1 MQIPKRRGDFKGY
14 AQDPRMTQKT
24 YDDMKA
30 KLERLKKTT
39 RLRLMKEVATL
50 AEHGDFSEN
59 AAYQIAKG
67 KLRGVNDAI
76 HYLEEHLKKA
86 VIISP
91 AQSGKIE
98 IGSTVVVEV
107 NGQKKTL
114 TILGSA
120 EADPLKNII
129 SYSSPLGA
137 ALLNKRAG
145 ETVRVVNKNGATDY
159 IIIKINA

>member
-1 MQIPKRRGDFKGY
+1 
-14 AQDPRMTQKT
+14 MTQQT
-24 YDDMKA
+24 YDDMQS

-86 VIISP
+86 IIIQPRLSD
-91 AQSGKIE
+91 KVE
-98 IGSTVVVEV
+98 IGSTLVVEA
-107 NGQKKTL
+107 NGQRKTL

-120 EADPLKNII
+120 ESDPLKNII
-129 SYSSPLGA
+129 SYSSPLGS
-137 ALLNKRAG
+137 ALLNKRVG
-145 ETVRVVNKNGATDY
+145 DSVSLPNKNGSVAYT
-159 IIIKINA
+159 IIKING